1 MKHVYLSIITVLVS
15 WCCMQNTQAQS
26 TTTICT
32 GGTAVLTATLSGG
45 TDCTVLWEQ
54 SSSATGP
61 WTATTLTES
70 PTNVFT
76 TPPLTVTTYYRAQ
89 YFCTGNGCD
98 DPYASPVTE
107 VIVVPDPV
115 ITVTSPLTVCS
126 LTDLTVTTSGGA
138 GTCTIQWQSSTTG
151 TGGWTDISGANTSTY
166 NAPAEDIVMYY
177 RATYT
182 CVGSSNCNPATSATI
197 TVNPRPIVSNQ
208 TATICSDVVNGVTLN
223 SATNSVPISGY
234 NITSINANGLTASAG
249 SPVTGTNFTNAEISN
264 DAWTNTT
271 GAPVNVIYTIVP
283 VSDASCTGDPFTV
296 TITVNPEP
304 VGVATPASQ
313 TVCSDV
319 AITTI
324 ALTTSN
330 SLTGTTFAWTRDN
343 TTNITNLS
351 ASGSGDISGTPN
363 NVTGS
368 SQTTTYTITPTNGGC
383 VGNDF
388 TATVTV
394 NPEPVGVATPASQ
407 TVCSDVAIT
416 TIALSTSNSLT
427 GTTFAWTRD
436 NTTNITNLSGSGSG
450 DISGTPNNV
459 TGSSQTTT
467 YTITPTNGGCVG
479 NDFTA
484 TVTVNPEP
492 VGVATPASQ
501 TVCSDVAITTIAL
514 TTSNS
519 LTGTTFAWTRDNTT
533 NITNLSGS
541 GSGDIS
547 GTPNNVTGSSQTT
560 TYTITPTSTDG
571 CVGNDFTATVTV
583 NPEPVGVA
591 TPASQTVCSDVAITT
606 IALTTSNSLTG
617 TTFAWTRDNT
627 TNITNLS

>member
-313 TVCSDV
+313 TVC
-319 AITTI
+319 
-324 ALTTSN
+324 
-330 SLTGTTFAWTRDN
+330 
-343 TTNITNLS
+343 
-351 ASGSGDISGTPN
+351 
-363 NVTGS
+363 
-368 SQTTTYTITPTNGGC
+368 
-383 VGNDF
+383 
-388 TATVTV
+388 
-394 NPEPVGVATPASQ
+394 
-407 TVCSDVAIT
+407 
-416 TIALSTSNSLT
+416 
-427 GTTFAWTRD
+427 
-436 NTTNITNLSGSGSG
+436 
-450 DISGTPNNV
+450 
-459 TGSSQTTT
+459 
-467 YTITPTNGGCVG
+467 
-479 NDFTA
+479 
-484 TVTVNPEP
+484 
-492 VGVATPASQ
+492 
-501 TVCSDVAITTIAL
+501 
-514 TTSNS
+514 
-519 LTGTTFAWTRDNTT
+519 
-533 NITNLSGS
+533 
-541 GSGDIS
+541 
-547 GTPNNVTGSSQTT
+547 
-560 TYTITPTSTDG
+560 
-571 CVGNDFTATVTV
+571 
-583 NPEPVGVA
+583 
-591 TPASQTVCSDVAITT
+591 
-606 IALTTSNSLTG
+606 
-617 TTFAWTRDNT
+617 
-627 TNITNLS
+627 